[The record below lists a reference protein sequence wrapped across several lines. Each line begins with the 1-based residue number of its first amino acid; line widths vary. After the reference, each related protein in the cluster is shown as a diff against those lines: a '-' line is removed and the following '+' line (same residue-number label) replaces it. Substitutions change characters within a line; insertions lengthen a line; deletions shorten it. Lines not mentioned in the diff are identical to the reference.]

1 MVGDSTDVREGNS
14 KGFARGKKIGRYN
27 VADLGITRSVTKDP
41 SGLNGKKS
49 FKAKGGAEIPKP
61 GVYLLLGEKTS
72 SINAIGGDKVIV
84 GITDGFN
91 ARGVAH
97 FVVKVNKDNV
107 EPIVDSV
114 NLSAHGKNI
123 LRSDMGDPNL
133 RGNGKNSQVSSL
145 RRHTDLLD

>member
-27 VADLGITRSVTKDP
+27 VADLGITRSVTEDP
-41 SGLNGKKS
+41 SGLNGKKP
-49 FKAKGGAEIPKP
+49 FKAKRGAEIPKP

-91 ARGVAH
+91 AHGVAH

-123 LRSDMGDPNL
+123 LRSDMGDPYLGSN
-133 RGNGKNSQVSSL
+133 RKNIEVSSL
-145 RRHTDLLD
+145 GWHTNLLD